1 MYRYYIFFKGH
12 KRTKEQ
18 PLSIDFKQN
27 GGFWLFK
34 KKKEKRVKLVF
45 KIHKQPVKCSGMTH
59 LSGFKFLFIL

>member
-34 KKKEKRVKLVF
+34 KKRKKGKTSL
-45 KIHKQPVKCSGMTH
+45 
-59 LSGFKFLFIL
+59 